1 MRLLID
7 THILLWHLE
16 GDEKLSVSRR
26 QLITDLKNDKF
37 ISIGSLWE
45 IAIKLGLNKLSL
57 SYSLKEIISYIES
70 RDIILLP
77 ISSEHLIEI
86 STMSLHHRDPFDRLF
101 VAQAKVE
108 DLAIMTND
116 ESFDS
121 YGVKVL

>member
-26 QLITDLKNDKF
+26 QLISDLKNDKF

-45 IAIKLGLNKLSL
+45 IAIKISLNKLSL

-70 RDIILLP
+70 RDITLLP

-86 STMSLHHRDPFDRLF
+86 STMSLHHRDPFDRLL

-108 DLAIMTND
+108 NLAIRTSD
-116 ESFDS
+116 ESFGS
-121 YGVKVL
+121 YEVEVL